1 MISKAKQDL
10 LMVMESLYPRVQ
22 IIYYL
27 KAIMSDGSLLRKG
40 YDTRQ
45 VWDFENAASSTG
57 INVHHWKAE
66 EMFAPAIRN
75 SVGRDPLPGEIRVA
89 FRPVLDIFGAV
100 FVDDVIRD
108 TPANILVETSPE
120 NWQGHF
126 ILSRPVNHQDAAK
139 IQKHLILSCTGTSR
153 EHGDPGAAS
162 PKQARRF
169 PEGRFLHD
177 TWREPLDV
185 DKILNMLSV
194 MIPPKAPVI
203 RKAPIQ
209 SNAGNWTQTALEDL
223 YARFNAIND
232 NLSEVDMSFGLY
244 LLSKGLDEEF
254 VSEAIENVSPNVH
267 VRHPCIDG
275 YLLGIIKKSLLAL
288 GQ

>member
-1 MISKAKQDL
+1 M
-10 LMVMESLYPRVQ
+10 Y
-22 IIYYL
+22 
-27 KAIMSDGSLLRKG
+27 
-40 YDTRQ
+40 
-45 VWDFENAASSTG
+45 
-57 INVHHWKAE
+57 
-66 EMFAPAIRN
+66 APVIRREL
-75 SVGRDPLPGEIRVA
+75 GREPLPGEIRVA
-89 FRPVLDIFGAV
+89 FRPVLDTYTVV

-108 TPANILVETSPE
+108 TPANFLIETSPE

-139 IQKHLILSCTGTSR
+139 IQKHLILFCTGTSR

-185 DKILNMLSV
+185 DKILHMLSV
-194 MIPPKAPVI
+194 TTPPKAPVC

-209 SNAGNWTQTALEDL
+209 SNAGNWTQAALEDL
-223 YARFNAIND
+223 YARFNTKNCT
-232 NLSEVDMSFGLY
+232 LSEVDMSFGLY
-244 LLSKGLDEEF
+244 LMSKGLDEEF

-267 VRHPCIDG
+267 VRHPSIDG
-275 YLLGIIKKSLLAL
+275 YLSGIIEKALLAL